1 MGGSI
6 NVTNQSLDQYLQQR
20 LANLE
25 SEFLQFKNRQPVG
38 SDVVQ
43 AVTMTA
49 ADGSVVGMG
58 QIPGGT
64 DFGFFA
70 LDSSARLVFKQI
82 SSTQYV
88 YDPTTGKN
96 IMQIG
101 KLPDG
106 TYGWAVAAAGLNV
119 ADGFA

>member
-1 MGGSI
+1 MAGSI
-6 NVTNQSLDQYLQQR
+6 NSTTQSLDQYLQQR
-20 LANLE
+20 LSNLE

-43 AVTMTA
+43 AITMTGV
-49 ADGSVVGMG
+49 DGSVVGMG
-58 QIPGGT
+58 PIPGES
-64 DFGFFA
+64 DSGFFT
-70 LDSSARLVFKQI
+70 LDSLGRLVSKQVGA
-82 SSTQYV
+82 TQYV

-106 TYGWAVAAAGLNV
+106 TYGWAVAAAGFNV
-119 ADGFA
+119 ADGFS